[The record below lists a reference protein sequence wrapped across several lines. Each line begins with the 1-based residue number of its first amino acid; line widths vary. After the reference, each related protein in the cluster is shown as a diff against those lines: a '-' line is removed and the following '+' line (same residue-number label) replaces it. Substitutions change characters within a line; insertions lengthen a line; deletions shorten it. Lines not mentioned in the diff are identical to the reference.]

1 MNSWP
6 SRNPITSWSSRG
18 DSGVYLGLTEDC
30 TPEQFRHEVQKAQET
45 GIPLPL
51 TDYINRYESRKG
63 ELFLIPPGT
72 VHSAGKDNLVL
83 EISSTTW
90 WFTFKIY
97 DFSAQGPG
105 RQTTA
110 DQHRLRLRQY

>member
-1 MNSWP
+1 M
-6 SRNPITSWSSRG
+6 
-18 DSGVYLGLTEDC
+18 
-30 TPEQFRHEVQKAQET
+30 QKAQET

-51 TDYINRYESRKG
+51 TDYVNRYESRKG

-97 DFSAQGPG
+97 DFLRKDLDGKPRPINIDFAFDNIDFTQK
-105 RQTTA
+105 TA
-110 DQHRLRLRQY
+110 RVEEQLMPSPVLPAAARGE